1 MKKELKLPKPVE
13 TYIRAINAR
22 DTDAFQSSFAP
33 DAVVKDVGREFC
45 GIVETKEWASQE
57 IFAVNV
63 TLDVMEVAQR
73 GGQTIVT
80 VKIDGTF
87 DRAGLPDPL
96 LMDHCF
102 TIAADKI
109 SVLTCRLAAK
119 ADIASRTRCRK
130 ETSHVLQHIDLA
142 DTQSSRSLR

>member
-1 MKKELKLPKPVE
+1 M
-13 TYIRAINAR
+13 
-22 DTDAFQSSFAP
+22 SFALN
-33 DAVVKDVGREFC
+33 AVVKDVGREIR
-45 GIVETKEWASQE
+45 GIAAIKEWANQE

-63 TLDVMEVAQR
+63 TLDVREVAER
-73 GGQTIVT
+73 DGQTIVT

-87 DRAGLPDPL
+87 DRTGLPDPL

-142 DTQSSRSLR
+142 DPQSSRRLR

>member
-1 MKKELKLPKPVE
+1 MKKEIKLPKPV
-13 TYIRAINAR
+13 YIRAINTR
-22 DTDAFQSSFAP
+22 DTDVFQSSFAP
-33 DAVVKDVGREFC
+33 DVVVQDVGREFC
-45 GIVETKEWASQE
+45 DIVEIKEWASQE

-130 ETSHVLQHIDLA
+130 ETSNVLQHIDLA

>member
-1 MKKELKLPKPVE
+1 M
-13 TYIRAINAR
+13 R
-22 DTDAFQSSFAP
+22 
-33 DAVVKDVGREFC
+33 
-45 GIVETKEWASQE
+45 IVEIKEWASQE

-87 DRAGLPDPL
+87 DRTGLPDPL

-102 TIAADKI
+102 TIGADKI
-109 SVLTCRLAAK
+109 SVSTCR
-119 ADIASRTRCRK
+119 S
-130 ETSHVLQHIDLA
+130 
-142 DTQSSRSLR
+142 

>member
-1 MKKELKLPKPVE
+1 MKKELKLPKPIE
-13 TYIRAINAR
+13 TYIRTIN
-22 DTDAFQSSFAP
+22 THNTNTFQSSFTP
-33 DAVVKDVGREFC
+33 NTIIKNIKREFC
-45 GIVETKEWASQE
+45 EIVEIKEWASQE

-87 DRAGLPDPL
+87 DRTGLPDPL

-119 ADIASRTRCRK
+119 ADIASRTRCRE
-130 ETSHVLQHIDLA
+130 ETSHVLHHIDL
-142 DTQSSRSLR
+142 